1 MSNDPLTHSHP
12 PTPTQAREQNE
23 DKKWTYK
30 DADMHNCKKK
40 KKSLGRYGQRNHKLT
55 STNTTQRTRK
65 QTNHLT
71 CLIISRMAVL
81 PNQRRTRVR
90 RDKSTMNRKCKQPQS
105 CHVRRALRIR
115 LPFCRSQSP
124 SALAFFYFRC
134 CSMNSF
140 LFFIHRFSWVCGGQE
155 QAHENAANPSIWWT
169 SFPF

>member
-1 MSNDPLTHSHP
+1 MDIQRCRHA
-12 PTPTQAREQNE
+12 QMQ
-23 DKKWTYK
+23 
-30 DADMHNCKKK
+30 KK
-40 KKSLGRYGQRNHKLT
+40 KKSLGRYEQRNHKLT

-140 LFFIHRFSWVCGGQE
+140 LFFIHRFSWVCEGQE
-155 QAHENAANPSIWWT
+155 RAHENAANPSIWWT